1 MHRHIGIYA
10 GAFDPV
16 HQGHIA
22 FAREAKDFFGLDS
35 VAFLPEASP
44 YHKPQ
49 ITDVQHRIALLRHE
63 LAAYPGLCVA
73 QLRTPRFTVQAAL
86 PEIYPRFGRSG
97 LVFLFGS
104 DVVPSF
110 VHWPGIDLL
119 LKNHVFA
126 IGLRAQNT
134 EADVAQAFA
143 VLEANYRIPIRW
155 VALRTSNH
163 AASSTA
169 VKTQGDGFAG
179 MSAGARQYIRDQ
191 GLYIA

>member
-16 HQGHIA
+16 HQGLIA
-22 FAREAKDFFGLDS
+22 FARETKDFFGLDS
-35 VAFLPEASP
+35 VAFLPEALP

-49 ITDVQHRIALLRHE
+49 ITDVQHRIALLQHE

-86 PEIYPRFGRSG
+86 PEIYARFGSSG

-110 VHWPGIDLL
+110 VHWPGIGLL

-126 IGLRAQNT
+126 IGLRAQDT
-134 EADVAQAFA
+134 EADVAKVFA
-143 VLEANYRIPIRW
+143 ALEAEYRIPARW

-163 AASSTA
+163 AASSSA
-169 VKTQGDGFAG
+169 VRAQDDGFVG
-179 MSAGARQYIRDQ
+179 MSAAARQYIHDQ
-191 GLYIA
+191 GLYVS